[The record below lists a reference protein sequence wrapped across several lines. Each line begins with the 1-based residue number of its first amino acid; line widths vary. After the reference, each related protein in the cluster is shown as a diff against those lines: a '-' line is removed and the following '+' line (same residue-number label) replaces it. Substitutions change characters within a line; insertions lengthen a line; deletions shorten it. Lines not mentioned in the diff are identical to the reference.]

1 MSKNVTI
8 KRNFEVVI
16 SSKWLRPSQ
25 NEFLNY
31 ELIQLFKL
39 INANVSKNI
48 ENH

>member
-8 KRNFEVVI
+8 ERNFEVVI
-16 SSKWLRPSQ
+16 SCKWLRPLQ

-31 ELIQLFKL
+31 ELIQLFKQ